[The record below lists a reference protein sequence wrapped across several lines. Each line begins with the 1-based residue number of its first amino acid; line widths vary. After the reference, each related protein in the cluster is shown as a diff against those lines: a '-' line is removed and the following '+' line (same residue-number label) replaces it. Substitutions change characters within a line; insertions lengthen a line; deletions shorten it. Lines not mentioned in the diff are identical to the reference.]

1 MKEAIEKLKKMKAKR
16 VFVQFPEGLTLR
28 IQDIV
33 KELERNGLEVVTCLE
48 RCFGACDVREDDAKT
63 LGCDVILHIGHE
75 RFLDTKFP
83 VVYWEYFIE
92 EDAIHTLEKELDKLK
107 DYKKIGLVTSIQF
120 VKMIPDI
127 KYFLEKNGKEA
138 FAYKS
143 LQYPGQVLG
152 CNLDAAKKIEDKV
165 DCFLCISAGEFY
177 AAGIVL
183 ITERPVFALDLE
195 KREIRSLDEFKR
207 KTQKIIAW
215 NKDKLK
221 DAKRVGL
228 LVSWKQGQFKSN
240 FFDLKIKLEK
250 DRKEVYVLAFDEIAP
265 EKMEGLKLDFLIN
278 FGCPR
283 IGIDDLPKYKLPMLN
298 AEDI

>member
-1 MKEAIEKLKKMKAKR
+1 MEEAIEKLKKMKAKR
-16 VFVQFPEGLTLR
+16 IFLQFPDGLMLR
-28 IQDIV
+28 IQGIV
-33 KELERNGLEVVTCLE
+33 KQLEKSGFEVVTCME
-48 RCFGACDVREDDAKT
+48 RCFGACDVRENDAKA

-83 VVYWEYFIE
+83 VVYWEYFID
-92 EDAIHTLEKELDKLK
+92 EDAIRTLEKELDKLK

-120 VKMIPDI
+120 VKTIPDI
-127 KYFLEKNGKEA
+127 KYFLEKNGKKA

-143 LQYPGQVLG
+143 LQHPGQVLG
-152 CNLDAAKKIEDKV
+152 CNLDAAKKIENKV
-165 DCFLCISAGEFY
+165 DCFLCISAGDFY

-183 ITERPVFALDLE
+183 MTEKPVFVLDLE

-207 KTQKIIAW
+207 KTQKIIVW
-215 NKDKLK
+215 NKDRLK
-221 DAKRVGL
+221 DVKRVGL
-228 LVSWKQGQFKSN
+228 LVSWKQGQFKPN
-240 FFDLKIKLEK
+240 FFDLKRKLEK
-250 DRKEVYVLAFDEIAP
+250 MGKEVYVLAFDEIAP

-283 IGIDDLPKYKLPMLN
+283 IGIDDLPKYRLPMLN